1 MDNKVYLARQKIFD
15 SNGRTYAYELLF
27 RDHAHGI
34 KAFPSN
40 MKATAHVI
48 INTLTNLCINEL
60 IGKDGIGFINID
72 EEVLTSD
79 VIDVLDKERFILE
92 ILETTELTDK
102 VVNKIKQ
109 YHERG
114 FKIAIDDFDCSA
126 EMLKKF
132 VPLFKYIDIIKI
144 DVLVAEPENLKNVVS
159 KLRNSGIKILA
170 EKIETKD
177 AYEKYLRM
185 GFDYFQGYFL
195 NRPEVIEINR
205 YKESTQMVILQLIKI
220 IKQDGDT
227 HLIESYVKQQPD
239 LTFKLLKFLN
249 NQSNLDV
256 EVESVTQIITL
267 LGRDKLLRWLM
278 VYIYSEVST
287 NPASEAIMDMAV
299 KRAERMEADATTP
312 QDRDKAYL
320 AGMFSLIDAIFEA
333 DVKELMQY
341 INLDKEINS
350 LVIEKKGKFAKS
362 FFKAEKS
369 EREYLRELVMENFHK
384 ISTVDIVYSLGYCGV
399 KIEKDKL

>member
-15 SNGRTYAYELLF
+15 SNGKTYAYELLF

-79 VIDVLDKERFILE
+79 VIDVLDKKKFILE
-92 ILETTELTDK
+92 ILETTELSDK

-114 FKIAIDDFDCSA
+114 FKIAIDDFDCSS

-159 KLRNSGIKILA
+159 RLKNTGIKLLA
-170 EKIETKD
+170 EKIETRE
-177 AYEKYLRM
+177 AYETYLRM
-185 GFDYFQGYFL
+185 GFDYFQGFFL

-220 IKQDGDT
+220 IREDGET
-227 HLIESYVKQQPD
+227 PAIESYIKQQPD

-249 NQSNLDV
+249 NQSNIDV

-267 LGRDKLLRWLM
+267 LGREKLLRWLM
-278 VYIYSEVST
+278 IYIYAEVST

-299 KRAERMEADATTP
+299 KRAERMEADASSL
-312 QDRDKAYL
+312 QDKDKAYL

-333 DVKELMQY
+333 DVKELMEY

-350 LVIEKKGKFAKS
+350 LVIHKKGKFASS

-369 EREYLRELVMENFHK
+369 EREYLKELVMANFHK

>member
-34 KAFPSN
+34 KEFPSN

-48 INTLTNLCINEL
+48 INTLTNICVNEL

-92 ILETTELTDK
+92 ILETTDLTDK

-109 YHERG
+109 YHARG

-132 VPLFKYIDIIKI
+132 VPLLKYIDIIKI
-144 DVLVAEPENLKNVVS
+144 DVLIAEPENLKNVVS
-159 KLRNSGIKILA
+159 KLKKTGVKILA

-195 NRPEVIEINR
+195 NRPEVVEINR
-205 YKESTQMVILQLIKI
+205 YKESTQMVILQLIKL
-220 IKQDGDT
+220 IKQDGET
-227 HLIESYVKQQPD
+227 PAIESYIKQQPD

-249 NQSNLDV
+249 NQSNLDI
-256 EVESVTQIITL
+256 EIESVTQIITL

-278 VYIYSEVST
+278 IYIYAEVST

-312 QDRDKAYL
+312 QDKDKAYL

-350 LVIEKKGKFAKS
+350 LVIEKKGKFAAS

-369 EREYLRELVMENFHK
+369 EREYLRELVMQNFHK

>member
-34 KAFPSN
+34 KEFPSN

-48 INTLTNLCINEL
+48 INTLTNICVNEL

-72 EEVLTSD
+72 EEVLVSD
-79 VIDVLDKERFILE
+79 VIDVLDKDRFILE
-92 ILETTELTDK
+92 ILETTELTEK

-109 YHERG
+109 YHARG

-126 EMLKKF
+126 EMLRKF

-159 KLRNSGIKILA
+159 KLKSTGIKILA

-220 IKQDGDT
+220 IKQDGET
-227 HLIESYVKQQPD
+227 PVIESYIKQQPD

-249 NQSNLDV
+249 NQSNLDI
-256 EVESVTQIITL
+256 EIESVTQIITL
-267 LGRDKLLRWLM
+267 LGREKLLRWLM
-278 VYIYSEVST
+278 IYIYAEVST
-287 NPASEAIMDMAV
+287 NPASEAIMDMAI
-299 KRAERMEADATTP
+299 KRAERMEADAKTP
-312 QDRDKAYL
+312 QDKDKAYL

-341 INLDKEINS
+341 INLDKDINS
-350 LVIEKKGKFAKS
+350 LVIEKKGKFAES
-362 FFKAEKS
+362 FIKAEKS
-369 EREYLRELVMENFHK
+369 EREYLRELVIENFHK

>member
-15 SNGRTYAYELLF
+15 SNGKTYAYELLF

-34 KAFPSN
+34 KEFPSN

-48 INTLTNLCINEL
+48 INTLTNICVNEL
-60 IGKDGIGFINID
+60 LGKNGIGFINID
-72 EEVLTSD
+72 EEVLTTD

-109 YHERG
+109 YHQRG

-144 DVLVAEPENLKNVVS
+144 DVLVAEPENLKNVVA
-159 KLRNSGIKILA
+159 KLKKTGIKILA
-170 EKIETKD
+170 EKIETRE

-185 GFDYFQGYFL
+185 GLDYFQGYFL

-220 IKQDGDT
+220 IKQDGET
-227 HLIESYVKQQPD
+227 SVIESYIKQQPD

-249 NQSNLDV
+249 NQKDIDI

-278 VYIYSEVST
+278 IYIYAEVST

-312 QDRDKAYL
+312 QDKDKAYL

-341 INLDKEINS
+341 INLDKDINS
-350 LVIEKKGKFAKS
+350 LVLEKKGKFAQS

-369 EREYLRELVMENFHK
+369 EREYLKELVMDNFHK